1 KGSNAQMIGDFW
13 STGMDSVKID
23 EQGITPLKSEFD
35 KIDAI
40 KTKEDLVRTI
50 CEFQVYAGSPLFS
63 PAIYQDEK
71 NSEKFALHFFQG
83 GIGLPDRDY
92 YFNKDLRTQ
101 NIRKEYKEHIK
112 KMFILLGED

>member
-1 KGSNAQMIGDFW
+1 
-13 STGMDSVKID
+13 MDSTKIN
-23 EQGITPLKSEFD
+23 EQGITPLKSDFE
-35 KIDAI
+35 KIEAI

-92 YFNKDLRTQ
+92 YFNKDLR
-101 NIRKEYKEHIK
+101 NSEYQEGI
-112 KMFILLGED
+112 